1 MQKRRMTYATEKE
14 IRAILHKWTDT
25 NEKLSYKE
33 LSQVMD
39 YARQELDHRMT
50 MNYFDGSYGC
60 GRDCD

>member
-1 MQKRRMTYATEKE
+1 MRKRRMTYATKEE

-39 YARQELDHRMT
+39 YARQELEHRMT
-50 MNYFDGSYGC
+50 MNYFSGIYGC
-60 GRDCD
+60 DKDCD